1 MATLDILGLGKRSR
15 TSVDIAKRNNED
27 GTALSQSKK
36 RKDEESEHQK
46 ISGVRSHARSR
57 SLHEAATT
65 PCFGHVFEMYKVQS
79 TASLPAWS
87 RMARDILSIPGAR
100 DTIGIRRHRL
110 KPSTIR
116 LLIITKAKLRLDRT
130 RERMEL
136 LRKPEEAEKMHEMQV
151 LAEAQS

>member
-27 GTALSQSKK
+27 RMGLHLASP
-36 RKDEESEHQK
+36 RSE
-46 ISGVRSHARSR
+46 RMR
-57 SLHEAATT
+57 SLNLITS
-65 PCFGHVFEMYKVQS
+65 K
-79 TASLPAWS
+79 
-87 RMARDILSIPGAR
+87 GAR

-116 LLIITKAKLRLDRT
+116 LLVITKAKLRLDRT

-136 LRKPEEAEKMHEMQV
+136 LGKLEEAEKMHEMQV
-151 LAEAQS
+151 LAESQS

>member
-27 GTALSQSKK
+27 RTALSQSKK

-46 ISGVRSHARSR
+46 ISGVRSQARSR

-65 PCFGHVFEMYKVQS
+65 PCFGHIFELYKVQS

-87 RMARDILSIPGAR
+87 RMARDILSIILSIPGLSSASPLLCL
-100 DTIGIRRHRL
+100 DLITSKGHSRHL
-110 KPSTIR
+110 KTSF
-116 LLIITKAKLRLDRT
+116 KALHYSSADHY
-130 RERMEL
+130 EG
-136 LRKPEEAEKMHEMQV
+136 
-151 LAEAQS
+151 